1 MQYAQADDILSLKVI
16 LNTLKERDTDM
27 PQVDSQEEYHLVDL
41 LYPSEEKKRACIER
55 GTQISKLP
63 QDYVTNLE
71 LDLLSRLICP
81 ENSLNA
87 LRILTQLTTDPD
99 VLNYRLDILEDFL
112 NVPQLEAVLYENV
125 HKLYINEHVNIQ
137 KLGLADSFYALNTRL
152 GSLKTFI
159 ECITNCHEFCQKY
172 QHTFKSEDL
181 KGLVEY
187 FASVYNSEYFDEV
200 KRETDECLRILAKGV
215 KSVTVGINFDDMM
228 RPVEAMLLSV
238 STDLIKK
245 KGRFDWIFKHLD
257 GDATRAIG
265 KTHSLY
271 NENGGT
277 NDLEAPLF
285 RELKEINSEY
295 ISHLDRAIRA
305 YFKKSTEDI
314 LTFESQ
320 MSFYIGAKRIIDAV
334 RARGLE
340 MTRPKYLSMEERKL
354 DAKGIFDLSFYTQM
368 VASNP
373 IGSLKDKIITN
384 DSRMDDDGRFFVLTG
399 ANNGGKT
406 TYTRAVGII
415 QVLAQAG
422 VYVPC
427 TSCEI
432 SPVDFIYTHFP
443 KEEEVGLN
451 TSRFTQECKQFKVTV
466 DNATRYSMLLL
477 NESIQSTTPT
487 ECVYIATELTKI
499 FRCIGVRGVYATHLL
514 ELAKS
519 LDKINETVEGDTKLV
534 SIVTTVDTTA
544 DNKRLYKI
552 VRSAPQEFGY
562 AKTIY
567 EKFGVSFDEVKK
579 RMEKEKA

>member
-1 MQYAQADDILSLKVI
+1 MANEIE
-16 LNTLKERDTDM
+16 N
-27 PQVDSQEEYHLVDL
+27 QENDLHLVDL
-41 LYPSEEKKRACIER
+41 LYPSETKRREAQDRATAIA
-55 GTQISKLP
+55 QLP
-63 QDYVTNLE
+63 QDYVANLE
-71 LDLLSRLICP
+71 LELLSRLICP

-87 LRILTQLTTDPD
+87 LRILTQLSTDEE

-125 HKLYINEHVNIQ
+125 HKLYVNEHVNIQ

-152 GSLKTFI
+152 NSLKTFI
-159 ECITNCHEFCQKY
+159 ECITKCHEFCQKF
-172 QHTFKSEDL
+172 QDKFKSEAL

-238 STDLIKK
+238 STDSIRK

-257 GDATRAIG
+257 GGADRAIG
-265 KTHSLY
+265 RTHSLY

-334 RARGLE
+334 RARGLD
-340 MTRPKYLSMEERKL
+340 MCRPRYLKMDERRL
-354 DAKGIFDLSFYTQM
+354 NAKGVFDLSFYTQM
-368 VASNP
+368 VSSDP
-373 IGSLKDKIITN
+373 MGSLKGKIITN
-384 DSRMDDDGRFFVLTG
+384 DCTMDDDGRFFVLTG

-406 TYTRAVGII
+406 TYTRAIGII
-415 QVLAQAG
+415 QVMAQAG
-422 VYVPC
+422 IYVPC

-487 ECVYIATELTKI
+487 ECVFIATELTKI

-514 ELAKS
+514 ELAKN
-519 LDKINETVEGDTKLV
+519 LDKLNAEVEGDTKLV

-544 DNKRLYKI
+544 DNKRLYRI

-562 AKTIY
+562 AQTIY
-567 EKFGVSFDEVKK
+567 KKFGVSFDEVQK
-579 RMEKEKA
+579 RIKNA

>member
-1 MQYAQADDILSLKVI
+1 MANEIE
-16 LNTLKERDTDM
+16 N
-27 PQVDSQEEYHLVDL
+27 QENDLHLVDL
-41 LYPSEEKKRACIER
+41 LYPSETKRREAQDRATAIA
-55 GTQISKLP
+55 QLP
-63 QDYVTNLE
+63 QDYVANLE
-71 LDLLSRLICP
+71 LELLSRLICP

-87 LRILTQLTTDPD
+87 LRILTQLSTDEE

-125 HKLYINEHVNIQ
+125 HKLYVNEHVNIQ

-152 GSLKTFI
+152 NSLKTFI
-159 ECITNCHEFCQKY
+159 ECITKCHEFCQKF
-172 QHTFKSEDL
+172 QDRFRSEAL

-238 STDLIKK
+238 STDSIKK

-257 GDATRAIG
+257 GGADRAIG
-265 KTHSLY
+265 RTHSLY

-334 RARGLE
+334 RARGLD
-340 MTRPKYLSMEERKL
+340 MCRPKYLKMEERRL
-354 DAKGIFDLSFYTQM
+354 NAKGVFDLSFYTQM
-368 VASNP
+368 VSSDP
-373 IGSLKDKIITN
+373 MGSLKDKIITN
-384 DSRMDDDGRFFVLTG
+384 DCTMDDDGRFFVLTG

-406 TYTRAVGII
+406 TYTRAIGII
-415 QVLAQAG
+415 QVMAQAG
-422 VYVPC
+422 IYVPC

-487 ECVYIATELTKI
+487 ECVFIATELTKI

-514 ELAKS
+514 ELAKN
-519 LDKINETVEGDTKLV
+519 LDKLNAEVEGDTKLV

-544 DNKRLYKI
+544 DNKRLYRI
-552 VRSAPQEFGY
+552 VKSAPQEFGY
-562 AKTIY
+562 AQTIY
-567 EKFGVSFDEVKK
+567 KKFGVSFEEVQK
-579 RMEKEKA
+579 RMKNS

>member
-1 MQYAQADDILSLKVI
+1 MANEIE
-16 LNTLKERDTDM
+16 N
-27 PQVDSQEEYHLVDL
+27 QENDLHLVDL
-41 LYPSEEKKRACIER
+41 LYPSETKRREAQDRATAIA
-55 GTQISKLP
+55 QLP
-63 QDYVTNLE
+63 QDYVANLE
-71 LDLLSRLICP
+71 LELLSRLICP

-87 LRILTQLTTDPD
+87 LRILTQLSTDEE

-125 HKLYINEHVNIQ
+125 HKLYVNEHVNIQ

-152 GSLKTFI
+152 NSLKTFI
-159 ECITNCHEFCQKY
+159 ECITKCHEFCQKF
-172 QHTFKSEDL
+172 QDKFRSEAL

-238 STDLIKK
+238 STDSIKK

-257 GDATRAIG
+257 GGADRAIG
-265 KTHSLY
+265 RTHSLY

-334 RARGLE
+334 RARGLD
-340 MTRPKYLSMEERKL
+340 MCRPKYLKMEERRL
-354 DAKGIFDLSFYTQM
+354 NAKGVFDLSFYTQM
-368 VASNP
+368 VSSDP
-373 IGSLKDKIITN
+373 MGSLKDKIITN
-384 DSRMDDDGRFFVLTG
+384 DCTMDDNGRFFVLTG

-406 TYTRAVGII
+406 TYTRAIGII
-415 QVLAQAG
+415 QVMAQAG
-422 VYVPC
+422 IYVPC
-427 TSCEI
+427 SSCEI

-487 ECVYIATELTKI
+487 ECVFIATELTKI

-514 ELAKS
+514 ELAKN
-519 LDKINETVEGDTKLV
+519 LDKLNAEVEGDTKLV
-534 SIVTTVDTTA
+534 SIVTTVDTTS
-544 DNKRLYKI
+544 DNKRLYRI
-552 VRSAPQEFGY
+552 VKSAPQEFGY
-562 AKTIY
+562 AQTIY
-567 EKFGVSFDEVKK
+567 KKFGVSFEEVQK
-579 RMEKEKA
+579 RMKNS

>member
-1 MQYAQADDILSLKVI
+1 MANEIE
-16 LNTLKERDTDM
+16 N
-27 PQVDSQEEYHLVDL
+27 QENDLHLVDL
-41 LYPSEEKKRACIER
+41 LYPSETKRRDAQDRATAIA
-55 GTQISKLP
+55 QLP
-63 QDYVTNLE
+63 QDYVANLE
-71 LDLLSRLICP
+71 LELLSRLICP

-87 LRILTQLTTDPD
+87 LRILTQLSTDEE

-125 HKLYINEHVNIQ
+125 HKLYVNEHVNIQ

-152 GSLKTFI
+152 NSLKTFI
-159 ECITNCHEFCQKY
+159 ECITKCHEFCQKF
-172 QHTFKSEDL
+172 QDKFRSEAL

-238 STDLIKK
+238 STDSIKK

-257 GDATRAIG
+257 GGANRAIG
-265 KTHSLY
+265 RTHSLY

-334 RARGLE
+334 RARGLD
-340 MTRPKYLSMEERKL
+340 MCRPKYLKMEERRL
-354 DAKGIFDLSFYTQM
+354 NAKGVFDLSFYTQM
-368 VASNP
+368 VSSDP
-373 IGSLKDKIITN
+373 MGSLKDKIITN
-384 DSRMDDDGRFFVLTG
+384 DCTMDDNGRFFVLTG

-406 TYTRAVGII
+406 TYTRAIGII
-415 QVLAQAG
+415 QVMAQAG
-422 VYVPC
+422 IYVPC
-427 TSCEI
+427 SSCEI

-487 ECVYIATELTKI
+487 ECVFIATELTKI

-514 ELAKS
+514 ELAKN
-519 LDKINETVEGDTKLV
+519 LDKLNAEVEGDTKLV

-544 DNKRLYKI
+544 DNKRLYRI
-552 VRSAPQEFGY
+552 VKSAPQEFGY
-562 AKTIY
+562 AQTIY
-567 EKFGVSFDEVKK
+567 KKFGVSFEEVQK
-579 RMEKEKA
+579 RMKNS

>member
-1 MQYAQADDILSLKVI
+1 MANEIE
-16 LNTLKERDTDM
+16 N
-27 PQVDSQEEYHLVDL
+27 QENDLHLVDL
-41 LYPSEEKKRACIER
+41 LYPSETKRREAQDRATAIA
-55 GTQISKLP
+55 QLP
-63 QDYVTNLE
+63 QDYVANLE
-71 LDLLSRLICP
+71 LELLSRLICP

-87 LRILTQLTTDPD
+87 LRILIQLSTDEE

-125 HKLYINEHVNIQ
+125 HKLYVNEHVNIQ

-152 GSLKTFI
+152 NSLKTFI
-159 ECITNCHEFCQKY
+159 ECITKCHEFCQKF
-172 QHTFKSEDL
+172 QDKFRSEAL

-238 STDLIKK
+238 STDSIKK

-257 GDATRAIG
+257 GGADRAIG
-265 KTHSLY
+265 RTHSLY

-334 RARGLE
+334 RARGLD
-340 MTRPKYLSMEERKL
+340 MCRPKYLKMEERRL
-354 DAKGIFDLSFYTQM
+354 NAKGVFDLSFYTQM
-368 VASNP
+368 VSSDP
-373 IGSLKDKIITN
+373 MGSLKDKIITN
-384 DSRMDDDGRFFVLTG
+384 DCTMDDNGRFFVLTG

-406 TYTRAVGII
+406 TYTRAIGII
-415 QVLAQAG
+415 QVMAQAG
-422 VYVPC
+422 IYVPC
-427 TSCEI
+427 SSCEI

-487 ECVYIATELTKI
+487 ECVFIATELTKI

-514 ELAKS
+514 ELAKN
-519 LDKINETVEGDTKLV
+519 LDKLNAEVEGDTKLV
-534 SIVTTVDTTA
+534 SIVTTVDTTS
-544 DNKRLYKI
+544 DNKRLYRI
-552 VRSAPQEFGY
+552 VKSAPQEFGY
-562 AKTIY
+562 AQTIY
-567 EKFGVSFDEVKK
+567 KKFGVSFEEVQK
-579 RMEKEKA
+579 RMKNS

>member
-1 MQYAQADDILSLKVI
+1 MANEIE
-16 LNTLKERDTDM
+16 N
-27 PQVDSQEEYHLVDL
+27 QENDLHLVDL
-41 LYPSEEKKRACIER
+41 LYPSETKRREAQDRATAIA
-55 GTQISKLP
+55 QLP
-63 QDYVTNLE
+63 QDYVANLE
-71 LDLLSRLICP
+71 LELLSRLICP

-87 LRILTQLTTDPD
+87 LRILTQLSTDEE

-125 HKLYINEHVNIQ
+125 HKLYVNEHVNIQ

-152 GSLKTFI
+152 NSLKTFI
-159 ECITNCHEFCQKY
+159 ECITKCHEFCQKF
-172 QHTFKSEDL
+172 QDKFRSEAL

-238 STDLIKK
+238 STDSIKK

-257 GDATRAIG
+257 GGADRAIG
-265 KTHSLY
+265 RTHSLY

-334 RARGLE
+334 RARGLD
-340 MTRPKYLSMEERKL
+340 MCRPKYLKMEERRL
-354 DAKGIFDLSFYTQM
+354 NAKGVFDLSFYTQM
-368 VASNP
+368 VSSDP
-373 IGSLKDKIITN
+373 MGSLKDKIITN
-384 DSRMDDDGRFFVLTG
+384 DCTMDDNGRFFVLTG

-406 TYTRAVGII
+406 TYTRAIGII
-415 QVLAQAG
+415 QVMAQAG
-422 VYVPC
+422 IYVPC
-427 TSCEI
+427 SSCEI

-487 ECVYIATELTKI
+487 ECVFIATELTKI

-514 ELAKS
+514 ELSKN
-519 LDKINETVEGDTKLV
+519 LDKLNAEVEGDTKLV

-544 DNKRLYKI
+544 DNKRLYRI
-552 VRSAPQEFGY
+552 VKSAPQEFGY
-562 AKTIY
+562 AQTIY
-567 EKFGVSFDEVKK
+567 KKFGVSFEEVQK
-579 RMEKEKA
+579 RMKNS

>member
-1 MQYAQADDILSLKVI
+1 
-16 LNTLKERDTDM
+16 M
-27 PQVDSQEEYHLVDL
+27 PENDNNEELHLVDL
-41 LYPSEEKKRACIER
+41 LYPSETKKREALER
-55 GTQISKLP
+55 GTQLAKLP

-87 LRILTQLTTDPD
+87 MRILTQLSTDEE

-112 NVPQLEAVLYENV
+112 SVPQLEAVLYENV

-172 QHTFKSEDL
+172 QSSFRSAAL

-200 KRETDECLRILAKGV
+200 KRETDECLKILAKGV

-238 STDLIKK
+238 STEKKKK
-245 KGRFDWIFKHLD
+245 KGRFDWIFKHIE
-257 GDATRAIG
+257 GEGTRAIG
-265 KTHSLY
+265 RTHSLY

-305 YFKKSTEDI
+305 YFKKNTEDI

-320 MSFYIGAKRIIDAV
+320 MSFYIGAKRIVEAV

-340 MTRPKYLSMEERKL
+340 MTRPK
-354 DAKGIFDLSFYTQM
+354 
-368 VASNP
+368 
-373 IGSLKDKIITN
+373 
-384 DSRMDDDGRFFVLTG
+384 
-399 ANNGGKT
+399 
-406 TYTRAVGII
+406 
-415 QVLAQAG
+415 
-422 VYVPC
+422 
-427 TSCEI
+427 
-432 SPVDFIYTHFP
+432 
-443 KEEEVGLN
+443 
-451 TSRFTQECKQFKVTV
+451 
-466 DNATRYSMLLL
+466 
-477 NESIQSTTPT
+477 
-487 ECVYIATELTKI
+487 
-499 FRCIGVRGVYATHLL
+499 
-514 ELAKS
+514 
-519 LDKINETVEGDTKLV
+519 
-534 SIVTTVDTTA
+534 
-544 DNKRLYKI
+544 
-552 VRSAPQEFGY
+552 
-562 AKTIY
+562 
-567 EKFGVSFDEVKK
+567 
-579 RMEKEKA
+579 

>member
-1 MQYAQADDILSLKVI
+1 M
-16 LNTLKERDTDM
+16 
-27 PQVDSQEEYHLVDL
+27 
-41 LYPSEEKKRACIER
+41 
-55 GTQISKLP
+55 
-63 QDYVTNLE
+63 
-71 LDLLSRLICP
+71 
-81 ENSLNA
+81 
-87 LRILTQLTTDPD
+87 
-99 VLNYRLDILEDFL
+99 
-112 NVPQLEAVLYENV
+112 
-125 HKLYINEHVNIQ
+125 IQ

-152 GSLKTFI
+152 NSLKTFI
-159 ECITNCHEFCQKY
+159 ECITKCHEFCQKF
-172 QHTFKSEDL
+172 QDKFRSEAL

-238 STDLIKK
+238 STDSIKK

-257 GDATRAIG
+257 GGADRAIG
-265 KTHSLY
+265 RTHSLY

-334 RARGLE
+334 RARGLD
-340 MTRPKYLSMEERKL
+340 MCRPKYLKMEERRL
-354 DAKGIFDLSFYTQM
+354 NAKGVFDLSFYTQM
-368 VASNP
+368 VSSDP
-373 IGSLKDKIITN
+373 MGSLKDKIITN
-384 DSRMDDDGRFFVLTG
+384 DCTMDDNGRFFVLTG

-406 TYTRAVGII
+406 TYTRAIGII
-415 QVLAQAG
+415 QVMAQAG
-422 VYVPC
+422 IYVPC
-427 TSCEI
+427 SSCEI

-451 TSRFTQECKQFKVTV
+451 TSRFTQECKQFRVTV

-487 ECVYIATELTKI
+487 ECVFIATELTKI

-514 ELAKS
+514 ELAKN
-519 LDKINETVEGDTKLV
+519 LDKLNAEVEGDTKLV

-544 DNKRLYKI
+544 DNKRLYRI
-552 VRSAPQEFGY
+552 VKSAPQEFGY
-562 AKTIY
+562 AQTIY
-567 EKFGVSFDEVKK
+567 KKFGVSFEEVQK
-579 RMEKEKA
+579 RMKNS

>member
-1 MQYAQADDILSLKVI
+1 MANEIE
-16 LNTLKERDTDM
+16 N
-27 PQVDSQEEYHLVDL
+27 QENDLHLVDL
-41 LYPSEEKKRACIER
+41 LYPSETKRREAQDRATAIA
-55 GTQISKLP
+55 QLP
-63 QDYVTNLE
+63 QDYVANLE
-71 LDLLSRLICP
+71 LELLSRLICP

-87 LRILTQLTTDPD
+87 LRILTQLSTDEE

-125 HKLYINEHVNIQ
+125 HKLYVNEHVNIQ

-152 GSLKTFI
+152 NSLKTFI
-159 ECITNCHEFCQKY
+159 ECITKCHEFCQKF
-172 QHTFKSEDL
+172 QDRFRSEAL

-238 STDLIKK
+238 STDSIKK

-257 GDATRAIG
+257 GGADRAIG
-265 KTHSLY
+265 RTHSLY

-334 RARGLE
+334 RARGLD
-340 MTRPKYLSMEERKL
+340 MCRPKYLKMEERRL
-354 DAKGIFDLSFYTQM
+354 NAKGVFDLSFYTQM
-368 VASNP
+368 VSSDP
-373 IGSLKDKIITN
+373 MGSLKDKIITN
-384 DSRMDDDGRFFVLTG
+384 DCTMDDDGRFFVLTG

-406 TYTRAVGII
+406 TYTRAIGII
-415 QVLAQAG
+415 QVMAQAG
-422 VYVPC
+422 IYVPC

-487 ECVYIATELTKI
+487 ECVFIATELTKI

-514 ELAKS
+514 ELAKN
-519 LDKINETVEGDTKLV
+519 LDKLNAEVEGDTKLV

-544 DNKRLYKI
+544 DNKRLYRI

-562 AKTIY
+562 AQTIY
-567 EKFGVSFDEVKK
+567 KKFGVSFEEVQK
-579 RMEKEKA
+579 RMKNS

>member
-1 MQYAQADDILSLKVI
+1 MANEIP
-16 LNTLKERDTDM
+16 N
-27 PQVDSQEEYHLVDL
+27 QENDLHLVDL
-41 LYPSEEKKRACIER
+41 LYPSETKRREAQER
-55 GTQISKLP
+55 ATAIAKLP

-71 LDLLSRLICP
+71 LELLSRLICP
-81 ENSLNA
+81 ENALNA
-87 LRILTQLTTDPD
+87 QRILTQLSTDEE

-112 NVPQLEAVLYENV
+112 TVPQLEAVLYENV
-125 HKLYINEHVNIQ
+125 HKLYVNEHVNIQ

-152 GSLKTFI
+152 NSLKTFI
-159 ECITNCHEFCQKY
+159 ECITNCHEFCQKF
-172 QHTFKSEDL
+172 QSGFKSEAL

-200 KRETDECLRILAKGV
+200 KRETDECLKVLAKGV

-238 STDLIKK
+238 STDSIKK
-245 KGRFDWIFKHLD
+245 KSRFDWIFKHLD
-257 GDATRAIG
+257 GGADRAIG
-265 KTHSLY
+265 RTHSLY

-295 ISHLDRAIRA
+295 IAHLDRAIRA

-340 MTRPKYLSMEERKL
+340 MCRPKYISMDERRL
-354 DAKGIFDLSFYTQM
+354 NAKGAFDLSFYTQM
-368 VASNP
+368 VSSDP
-373 IGSLKDKIITN
+373 MGSLKDKIITN
-384 DSRMDDDGRFFVLTG
+384 DCKMDDDGRFFVLTG

-406 TYTRAVGII
+406 TYTRAIGII
-415 QVLAQAG
+415 QVMAQAG
-422 VYVPC
+422 IYVPC

-451 TSRFTQECKQFKVTV
+451 TSRFTQECKQFKITV

-487 ECVYIATELTKI
+487 ECVFIATELTKI

-514 ELAKS
+514 ELAKN
-519 LDKINETVEGDTKLV
+519 LDKLNAEVEGDTKLV
-534 SIVTTVDTTA
+534 SIVTTVDTAA
-544 DNKRLYKI
+544 DNKRLYRI

-562 AKTIY
+562 AQTIY
-567 EKFGVSFDEVKK
+567 KKFGVSFDEVQK
-579 RMEKEKA
+579 RMKNS

>member
-1 MQYAQADDILSLKVI
+1 MANEIE
-16 LNTLKERDTDM
+16 N
-27 PQVDSQEEYHLVDL
+27 QENDLHLVDL
-41 LYPSEEKKRACIER
+41 LYPSETKRREAQDRATAIA
-55 GTQISKLP
+55 KLP

-71 LDLLSRLICP
+71 LELLSRLICP
-81 ENSLNA
+81 ENALNA
-87 LRILTQLTTDPD
+87 QRILTQLSTDEE

-125 HKLYINEHVNIQ
+125 HKLYVNEHVNIQ

-152 GSLKTFI
+152 NSLKTFI
-159 ECITNCHEFCQKY
+159 ECITNCHEFCQKF
-172 QHTFKSEDL
+172 QDRFHSEAL

-200 KRETDECLRILAKGV
+200 KRETDECLRVLAKGV

-238 STDLIKK
+238 STDSIKK

-257 GDATRAIG
+257 GGADRAIG
-265 KTHSLY
+265 RTHSLY

-340 MTRPKYLSMEERKL
+340 MCRPKYLKMDERRL
-354 DAKGIFDLSFYTQM
+354 DAKGVFDLSFYTQM
-368 VASNP
+368 VSSDP
-373 IGSLKDKIITN
+373 MGTLKDKIITN
-384 DSRMDDDGRFFVLTG
+384 DCKMDDDGRFFVLTG

-406 TYTRAVGII
+406 TYTRAIGII
-415 QVLAQAG
+415 QVMAQAG
-422 VYVPC
+422 IYVPC

-487 ECVYIATELTKI
+487 ECVFIATELTKI

-514 ELAKS
+514 ELAKN
-519 LDKINETVEGDTKLV
+519 LDKLNAEVEGDTKLV

-544 DNKRLYKI
+544 DNKRLYRI

-562 AKTIY
+562 AQTIY
-567 EKFGVSFDEVKK
+567 KKFGVSFEEVQK
-579 RMEKEKA
+579 RMKNS

>member
-1 MQYAQADDILSLKVI
+1 MANEIE
-16 LNTLKERDTDM
+16 N
-27 PQVDSQEEYHLVDL
+27 QENDLHLVDL
-41 LYPSEEKKRACIER
+41 LYPSETKRREVQDRATAIA
-55 GTQISKLP
+55 QLP
-63 QDYVTNLE
+63 QDYVANLE
-71 LDLLSRLICP
+71 LELLSRLICP

-87 LRILTQLTTDPD
+87 LRILIQLSTDEE

-125 HKLYINEHVNIQ
+125 HKLYVNEHVNIQ

-152 GSLKTFI
+152 NSLKTFI
-159 ECITNCHEFCQKY
+159 ECITKCHEFCQKF
-172 QHTFKSEDL
+172 QDKFRSEAL

-238 STDLIKK
+238 STDSIKK

-257 GDATRAIG
+257 GGADRAIG
-265 KTHSLY
+265 RTHSLY

-334 RARGLE
+334 RARGLD
-340 MTRPKYLSMEERKL
+340 MCRPKYLKMEERRL
-354 DAKGIFDLSFYTQM
+354 NAKGVFDLSFYTQM
-368 VASNP
+368 VSSDP
-373 IGSLKDKIITN
+373 MGSLKDKIITN
-384 DSRMDDDGRFFVLTG
+384 DCTMDDNGRFFVLTG

-406 TYTRAVGII
+406 TYSRAIGII
-415 QVLAQAG
+415 QVMAQAG
-422 VYVPC
+422 IYVPC
-427 TSCEI
+427 SSCEI

-487 ECVYIATELTKI
+487 ECVFIATELTKI

-514 ELAKS
+514 ELAKN
-519 LDKINETVEGDTKLV
+519 LDKLNAEVEGDTKLV

-544 DNKRLYKI
+544 DNKRLYRI
-552 VRSAPQEFGY
+552 VKSAPQEFGY
-562 AKTIY
+562 AQTIY
-567 EKFGVSFDEVKK
+567 KKFGVSFEEVQK
-579 RMEKEKA
+579 RMKNS

>member
-1 MQYAQADDILSLKVI
+1 MANEIE
-16 LNTLKERDTDM
+16 N
-27 PQVDSQEEYHLVDL
+27 QENDLHLVDL
-41 LYPSEEKKRACIER
+41 LYPSETKRREAQDRATAIA
-55 GTQISKLP
+55 QLP
-63 QDYVTNLE
+63 QDYVANLE
-71 LDLLSRLICP
+71 LELLSRLICP

-87 LRILTQLTTDPD
+87 LRILTQLSTDEE

-125 HKLYINEHVNIQ
+125 HKLYVNEHVNIQ

-152 GSLKTFI
+152 NSLKTFI
-159 ECITNCHEFCQKY
+159 ECITKCHEFCQKF
-172 QHTFKSEDL
+172 QDKFRSEAL

-238 STDLIKK
+238 STDSIRK

-257 GDATRAIG
+257 GGADRAIG
-265 KTHSLY
+265 RTHSLY

-334 RARGLE
+334 RARGLD
-340 MTRPKYLSMEERKL
+340 MCRPRYLKMDERRL
-354 DAKGIFDLSFYTQM
+354 DAKGVFDLSFYTQM
-368 VASNP
+368 VSSDP
-373 IGSLKDKIITN
+373 MGSLKGKIITN
-384 DSRMDDDGRFFVLTG
+384 DCTMDDDGRFFVLTG

-406 TYTRAVGII
+406 TYTRAIGII
-415 QVLAQAG
+415 QVMAQAG
-422 VYVPC
+422 IYVPC

-487 ECVYIATELTKI
+487 ECVFIATELTKI

-514 ELAKS
+514 ELAKN
-519 LDKINETVEGDTKLV
+519 LDKLNAEVEGDTKLV

-544 DNKRLYKI
+544 DNKRLYRI

-562 AKTIY
+562 AQTIY
-567 EKFGVSFDEVKK
+567 KKFGVSFEEVQK
-579 RMEKEKA
+579 RMKNA

>member
-1 MQYAQADDILSLKVI
+1 MANEIE
-16 LNTLKERDTDM
+16 N
-27 PQVDSQEEYHLVDL
+27 QENDLHLVDL
-41 LYPSEEKKRACIER
+41 LYPSETKRREAQDRATAIA
-55 GTQISKLP
+55 QLP
-63 QDYVTNLE
+63 QDYVANLE
-71 LDLLSRLICP
+71 LELLSRLICP

-87 LRILTQLTTDPD
+87 LRILTQLSTDEE

-125 HKLYINEHVNIQ
+125 HKLYVNEHVNIQ

-152 GSLKTFI
+152 NSLKTFI
-159 ECITNCHEFCQKY
+159 ECITKCHEFCQKF
-172 QHTFKSEDL
+172 QDKFRSEAL

-238 STDLIKK
+238 STDSIKK

-257 GDATRAIG
+257 GGADRAIG
-265 KTHSLY
+265 RTHSLY

-334 RARGLE
+334 RARGLD
-340 MTRPKYLSMEERKL
+340 MCRPKYLKMEERRL
-354 DAKGIFDLSFYTQM
+354 NAKGVFDLSFYTQM
-368 VASNP
+368 VSSDP
-373 IGSLKDKIITN
+373 MGSLKDKIITN
-384 DSRMDDDGRFFVLTG
+384 DCTMDDNGRFFVLTG

-406 TYTRAVGII
+406 TYTRAIGII
-415 QVLAQAG
+415 QVMAQAG
-422 VYVPC
+422 IYVPC
-427 TSCEI
+427 SSCEI

-443 KEEEVGLN
+443 KEEQVGLN

-487 ECVYIATELTKI
+487 ECVFIATELTKI

-514 ELAKS
+514 ELAKN
-519 LDKINETVEGDTKLV
+519 LDKLNAEVEGDTKLV

-544 DNKRLYKI
+544 DNKRLYRI
-552 VRSAPQEFGY
+552 VKSAPQEFGY
-562 AKTIY
+562 AQTIY
-567 EKFGVSFDEVKK
+567 KKFGVSFEEVQK
-579 RMEKEKA
+579 RMKNS

>member
-1 MQYAQADDILSLKVI
+1 MAQQIETS
-16 LNTLKERDTDM
+16 
-27 PQVDSQEEYHLVDL
+27 EEKLHLVDL
-41 LYPSEEKKRACIER
+41 LYPSESKRAAALER
-55 GTQISKLP
+55 AAEIAKLP

-71 LDLLSRLICP
+71 LELLSRLICP
-81 ENSLNA
+81 ENSINA
-87 LRILTQLTTDPD
+87 LRILTQMSTDQD

-112 NVPQLEAVLYENV
+112 NVPQLESVLYENV
-125 HKLYINEHVNIQ
+125 HKLYINEHINIQ

-152 GSLKTFI
+152 NSLKTFI

-172 QHTFKSEDL
+172 QSKFKSEAL

-187 FASVYNSEYFDEV
+187 FSSVYNSEYFDEV
-200 KRETDECLRILAKGV
+200 KKETDECLNVLAKGV

-257 GDATRAIG
+257 GDSARAIG

-334 RARGLE
+334 KARGLD
-340 MTRPKYLSMEERKL
+340 MTRPKYLPVEERRL
-354 DAKGIFDLSFYTQM
+354 NAEGVFDLSFYTQM
-368 VASNP
+368 VSSDP
-373 IGSLKDKIITN
+373 MGSLKNKIITN
-384 DSRMDDDGRFFVLTG
+384 DCRMDDDGRFFVLTG

-406 TYTRAVGII
+406 TYTRAIGIV
-415 QVLAQAG
+415 QVMAQAG
-422 VYVPC
+422 IYVPC
-427 TSCEI
+427 SSCEI
-432 SPVDFIYTHFP
+432 SPVDFIFTHFP

-466 DNATRYSMLLL
+466 DNATRHSMLLL

-514 ELAKS
+514 DLARN
-519 LDKINETVEGDTKLV
+519 LDNLNSEVDGDTRLV
-534 SIVTTVDTTA
+534 SIVTTVDTTE

-552 VRSAPQEFGY
+552 IRSAPQEFGY

-567 EKFGVSFDEVKK
+567 AKFGVSFDEVKK
-579 RMEKEKA
+579 RMNKG

>member
-1 MQYAQADDILSLKVI
+1 MEQNIE
-16 LNTLKERDTDM
+16 TT
-27 PQVDSQEEYHLVDL
+27 EEKLHLVDL
-41 LYPSEEKKRACIER
+41 LYPSEAKRAAAMER
-55 GTQISKLP
+55 ATEIAKLP
-63 QDYVTNLE
+63 QDYVANLE
-71 LDLLSRLICP
+71 LELLSRLICP

-87 LRILTQLTTDPD
+87 LRILTQMSTDEE

-112 NVPQLEAVLYENV
+112 SVPQLEAVLYENV

-159 ECITNCHEFCQKY
+159 ECITKCHEFCQKY
-172 QHTFKSEDL
+172 KDQLKSTAL

-200 KRETDECLRILAKGV
+200 KRETDECLKVLSKGV

-238 STDLIKK
+238 STDAIKK
-245 KGRFDWIFKHLD
+245 KGRFDWIFKHIE
-257 GDATRAIG
+257 GEGTRAIG
-265 KTHSLY
+265 RTHSLY
-271 NENGGT
+271 NEQGGT

-320 MSFYIGAKRIIDAV
+320 MSFYIGAKRIIEAV
-334 RARGLE
+334 RARGLD
-340 MTRPKYLSMEERKL
+340 MCRPKYLPMEERKL
-354 DAKGIFDLSFYTQM
+354 NAKGVFDLSFYTQM
-368 VASNP
+368 VSSDP
-373 IGSLKDKIITN
+373 MGSLKDKIITN
-384 DSRMDDDGRFFVLTG
+384 DCTMDDDGRFFVLTG

-406 TYTRAVGII
+406 TYTRAIGII

-427 TSCEI
+427 VSCEI

-466 DNATRYSMLLL
+466 DSATRYSMLLL

-514 ELAKS
+514 ELAKN
-519 LDKINETVEGDTKLV
+519 LDNLNAEVKGDTKLV
-534 SIVTTVDTTA
+534 SIVTTVDVTA
-544 DNKRLYKI
+544 DNKRLYRI

-567 EKFGVSFDEVKK
+567 KKFGVSFEDVKK
-579 RMEKEKA
+579 RMGVE

>member
-1 MQYAQADDILSLKVI
+1 MANEIE
-16 LNTLKERDTDM
+16 N
-27 PQVDSQEEYHLVDL
+27 QENDLHLVDL
-41 LYPSEEKKRACIER
+41 LYPSETKRREAQDRATAIA
-55 GTQISKLP
+55 QLP
-63 QDYVTNLE
+63 QDYVANLE
-71 LDLLSRLICP
+71 LELLSRLICP

-87 LRILTQLTTDPD
+87 LRILTQLSTDEE

-125 HKLYINEHVNIQ
+125 HKLYVNEHVNIQ

-152 GSLKTFI
+152 NSLKTFI
-159 ECITNCHEFCQKY
+159 ECITKCHEFCQKF
-172 QHTFKSEDL
+172 QDRFRSEAL

-238 STDLIKK
+238 STDSIKK

-257 GDATRAIG
+257 GGADRAIG
-265 KTHSLY
+265 RTHSLY

-334 RARGLE
+334 RARGLD
-340 MTRPKYLSMEERKL
+340 MCRPKYLKMEERRL
-354 DAKGIFDLSFYTQM
+354 NAKGVFDLSFYTQM
-368 VASNP
+368 VSSDP
-373 IGSLKDKIITN
+373 MGSLKDKIITN
-384 DSRMDDDGRFFVLTG
+384 DCTMDDNGRFFVLTG

-406 TYTRAVGII
+406 TYTRAIGII
-415 QVLAQAG
+415 QVMAQAG
-422 VYVPC
+422 IYVPC
-427 TSCEI
+427 SSCEI

-487 ECVYIATELTKI
+487 ECVFIATELTKI

-514 ELAKS
+514 ELAKN
-519 LDKINETVEGDTKLV
+519 LDKLNAEVEGDTKLV

-544 DNKRLYKI
+544 DNKRLYRI
-552 VRSAPQEFGY
+552 VKSAPQEFGY
-562 AKTIY
+562 AQTIY
-567 EKFGVSFDEVKK
+567 KKFGVSFEEVQK
-579 RMEKEKA
+579 RMKNS

>member
-1 MQYAQADDILSLKVI
+1 MANEIE
-16 LNTLKERDTDM
+16 N
-27 PQVDSQEEYHLVDL
+27 QENDLHLVDL
-41 LYPSEEKKRACIER
+41 LYPSETKRRDAQDRATAIA
-55 GTQISKLP
+55 QLP
-63 QDYVTNLE
+63 QDYVANLE
-71 LDLLSRLICP
+71 LELLSRLICP

-87 LRILTQLTTDPD
+87 LRILTQLSTDEE

-125 HKLYINEHVNIQ
+125 HKLYVNEHVNIQ

-152 GSLKTFI
+152 NSLKTFI
-159 ECITNCHEFCQKY
+159 ECITKCHEFCQKF
-172 QHTFKSEDL
+172 QDRFKSEAL

-238 STDLIKK
+238 STDSIRK

-257 GDATRAIG
+257 GGADRAIG
-265 KTHSLY
+265 RTHSLY

-334 RARGLE
+334 RARGLD
-340 MTRPKYLSMEERKL
+340 MCRPKYLKMEERRL
-354 DAKGIFDLSFYTQM
+354 DAKGVFDLSFYTQM
-368 VASNP
+368 VSSDP
-373 IGSLKDKIITN
+373 MGSLKGKIITN
-384 DSRMDDDGRFFVLTG
+384 DCSMDDDGRFFVLTG

-406 TYTRAVGII
+406 TYTRAIGII
-415 QVLAQAG
+415 QVMAQAG
-422 VYVPC
+422 IYVPC

-487 ECVYIATELTKI
+487 ECVFIATELTKI

-514 ELAKS
+514 ELAKN
-519 LDKINETVEGDTKLV
+519 LDKLNAEVEGDTKLV

-544 DNKRLYKI
+544 DNKRLYRI

-562 AKTIY
+562 AQTIY
-567 EKFGVSFDEVKK
+567 KKFGVSFEEVQK
-579 RMEKEKA
+579 RMKNA

>member
-1 MQYAQADDILSLKVI
+1 MEQNIE
-16 LNTLKERDTDM
+16 TT
-27 PQVDSQEEYHLVDL
+27 EEKLHLVDL
-41 LYPSEEKKRACIER
+41 LYPSESKRAVALER
-55 GTQISKLP
+55 AAEIAKLP

-71 LDLLSRLICP
+71 LELLSRLICP

-87 LRILTQLTTDPD
+87 LRILTQMSTDEE

-112 NVPQLEAVLYENV
+112 SVPQLEAVLYENV

-137 KLGLADSFYALNTRL
+137 KLGLADSFYALNARL

-159 ECITNCHEFCQKY
+159 ECITKCHEFCQK
-172 QHTFKSEDL
+172 FKDQLRSAAL

-200 KRETDECLRILAKGV
+200 KRETDECIKVLSKGV

-238 STDLIKK
+238 STDAIKK
-245 KGRFDWIFKHLD
+245 KSRFDWIFKHIE
-257 GDATRAIG
+257 GEGTRAIG
-265 KTHSLY
+265 RTHSLY
-271 NENGGT
+271 NEQGGT

-320 MSFYIGAKRIIDAV
+320 MSFYIGAKRIIEAV
-334 RARGLE
+334 KSRGLD
-340 MTRPKYLSMEERKL
+340 MCRPKYLPMDERKL
-354 DAKGIFDLSFYTQM
+354 DAKGVFDLSFYTQM
-368 VASNP
+368 VSSEP
-373 IGSLKDKIITN
+373 MGSLKDKIITN
-384 DSRMDDDGRFFVLTG
+384 DCTMDDDGRFYVLTG

-406 TYTRAVGII
+406 TYTRAIGII
-415 QVLAQAG
+415 QVLAQSG
-422 VYVPC
+422 IYVPC

-466 DNATRYSMLLL
+466 DAATRYSMLLL

-514 ELAKS
+514 ELAKN
-519 LDKINETVEGDTKLV
+519 LDNLNAEVKGDTKLV
-534 SIVTTVDTTA
+534 SIVTTVDVTA
-544 DNKRLYKI
+544 DNKRLYRI

-567 EKFGVSFDEVKK
+567 KKFGVSFEDVKK
-579 RMEKEKA
+579 RMGVE

>member
-1 MQYAQADDILSLKVI
+1 MANEIE
-16 LNTLKERDTDM
+16 N
-27 PQVDSQEEYHLVDL
+27 QENDLHLVDL
-41 LYPSEEKKRACIER
+41 LYPSETKRRDAQDRATAIA
-55 GTQISKLP
+55 QLP
-63 QDYVTNLE
+63 QDYVANLE
-71 LDLLSRLICP
+71 LELLSRLICP

-87 LRILTQLTTDPD
+87 LRILTQLSTDEE

-125 HKLYINEHVNIQ
+125 HKLYVNEHVNIQ

-152 GSLKTFI
+152 NSLKTFI
-159 ECITNCHEFCQKY
+159 ECITKCHEFCQKF
-172 QHTFKSEDL
+172 QDRFKSEAL

-238 STDLIKK
+238 STDSIKK

-257 GDATRAIG
+257 GGADRAIG
-265 KTHSLY
+265 RTHSLY

-334 RARGLE
+334 RARGLD
-340 MTRPKYLSMEERKL
+340 MCRPKYLKMEERRL
-354 DAKGIFDLSFYTQM
+354 NAKGVFDLSFYTQM
-368 VASNP
+368 VSSDP
-373 IGSLKDKIITN
+373 MGSLKDKIITN
-384 DSRMDDDGRFFVLTG
+384 DCTMDDNGRFFVLTG

-406 TYTRAVGII
+406 TYTRAIGII
-415 QVLAQAG
+415 QVMAQAG
-422 VYVPC
+422 IYVPC
-427 TSCEI
+427 SSCEI

-487 ECVYIATELTKI
+487 ECVFIATELTKI

-514 ELAKS
+514 ELAKN
-519 LDKINETVEGDTKLV
+519 LDKLNAEVEGDTKLV

-544 DNKRLYKI
+544 DNKRLYRI
-552 VRSAPQEFGY
+552 VKSAPQEFGY
-562 AKTIY
+562 AQTIY
-567 EKFGVSFDEVKK
+567 KKFGVSFEEVQK
-579 RMEKEKA
+579 RMKNS

>member
-1 MQYAQADDILSLKVI
+1 MEQNIE
-16 LNTLKERDTDM
+16 TT
-27 PQVDSQEEYHLVDL
+27 EEKLHLVDL
-41 LYPSEEKKRACIER
+41 LYPSEAKRAAAMER
-55 GTQISKLP
+55 ATEIAKLP
-63 QDYVTNLE
+63 QDYVANLE
-71 LDLLSRLICP
+71 LELLSRLICP

-87 LRILTQLTTDPD
+87 LRILTQMSTDEE

-112 NVPQLEAVLYENV
+112 SVPQLEAVLYENV

-159 ECITNCHEFCQKY
+159 ECITKCHEFCQKY
-172 QHTFKSEDL
+172 KDQLKSTAL

-187 FASVYNSEYFDEV
+187 FASVYTSEYFDEV
-200 KRETDECLRILAKGV
+200 KRETDECLKVLSKGV

-238 STDLIKK
+238 STDAIKK
-245 KGRFDWIFKHLD
+245 KGRFDWIFKHIE
-257 GDATRAIG
+257 GEGTRAIG
-265 KTHSLY
+265 RTHSLY
-271 NENGGT
+271 NEQGGT

-320 MSFYIGAKRIIDAV
+320 MSFYIGAKRIIEAV
-334 RARGLE
+334 RARGLD
-340 MTRPKYLSMEERKL
+340 MCRPKYLPMEERKL
-354 DAKGIFDLSFYTQM
+354 NAKGVFDLSFYTQM
-368 VASNP
+368 VSSDP
-373 IGSLKDKIITN
+373 MGSLKDKIITN
-384 DSRMDDDGRFFVLTG
+384 DCTMDDDGRFFVLTG

-406 TYTRAVGII
+406 TYTRAIGII

-466 DNATRYSMLLL
+466 DSATRYSMLLL

-514 ELAKS
+514 ELAKN
-519 LDKINETVEGDTKLV
+519 LDNLNAEVKGDTKLV
-534 SIVTTVDTTA
+534 SIVTTVDVTA
-544 DNKRLYKI
+544 DNKRLYRI

-567 EKFGVSFDEVKK
+567 KKFGVSFEDVKK
-579 RMEKEKA
+579 RMGVE